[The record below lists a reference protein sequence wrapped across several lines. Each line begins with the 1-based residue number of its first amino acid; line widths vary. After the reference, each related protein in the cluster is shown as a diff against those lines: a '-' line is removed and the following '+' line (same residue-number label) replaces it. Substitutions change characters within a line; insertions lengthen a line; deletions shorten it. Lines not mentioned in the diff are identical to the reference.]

1 MTGNLNENHGS
12 RRDFLVG
19 GSKGLGRF
27 SHRSNAFRAHNLF
40 HFPTVLSNG
49 NTLKVRAKSAI
60 GGSHRKASIVAKG
73 CCFTTNFALCHFSIP
88 FLQ

>member
-1 MTGNLNENHGS
+1 MIGVLNENHGL
-12 RRDFLVG
+12 RRDFLAGEIKVLRG
-19 GSKGLGRF
+19 F

-40 HFPTVLSNG
+40 YFPTVLSNG

-60 GGSHRKASIVAKG
+60 GGSHRKASIVAKS
-73 CCFTTNFALCHFSIP
+73 CSFTTNFALCHFIIP